1 MLVLVLWCVGSRLWS
16 VVGVCGENSSGVDV
30 GVVCGVAV
38 VLVWCWC
45 SGVGV
50 GGAVVCGVVGGG
62 DLSISNL
69 TNPTFPWRGE
79 IAAQILILLW
89 WYFIC

>member
-50 GGAVVCGVVGGG
+50 GGAVVVWWCGGGGGG
-62 DLSISNL
+62 DLSNL
-69 TNPTFPWRGE
+69 KKPIFPWRGR

-89 WYFIC
+89 

>member
-1 MLVLVLWCVGSRLWS
+1 MVVVRAFC
-16 VVGVCGENSSGVDV
+16 VVGVCGGTSSGVDV
-30 GVVCGVAV
+30 GVVRGVAV

-50 GGAVVCGVVGGG
+50 GGAVVCGVWWEVETYQT
-62 DLSISNL
+62 SN
-69 TNPTFPWRGE
+69 PIFPWRGE